1 MATRGAANLITNGS
15 TFIGSFQTAPVGWSD
30 GGRTACVINAS
41 AYGTIA
47 LQLQGP
53 SGAWI
58 SVSSS
63 FVSDQSF
70 VFDAPPGQYRLNNS
84 ASSTIGCAAVL
95 VGIPYNQ

>member
-1 MATRGAANLITNGS
+1 MPRGAANLITNGS
-15 TFIGSFQTAPVGWSD
+15 SFVGAFTTNPVQWPD
-30 GGRTACVINAS
+30 GGRTSCVINAT

-58 SVSSS
+58 NVSSS

-70 VFDAPPGQYRLNNS
+70 VFDAPSGQYRLNNT
-84 ASSTIGCAAVL
+84 ASSTVGCAAVL

>member
-1 MATRGAANLITNGS
+1 MPRGGVVLTNNGS
-15 TFIGSFQTAPVGWSD
+15 SIVGVGTTNPVSWPD
-30 GGRTACVINAS
+30 GGRTACVINAN

-58 SVSSS
+58 AVSSS

-84 ASSTIGCAAVL
+84 ASSTILVSAVL